1 MLRVPY
7 GILAPIIVLFT
18 TVGVYS
24 VQNQVFDIYSMLF
37 FAALGYLMRKLNF
50 DPAPLPLAFVLGP
63 MVERSLRQ
71 SLLISGGDLTIFV
84 SRPISGTLVADLRS
98 SGRGSD
104 RLLCKE
110 ANPQIVIY
118 IDGRDRVDLIDESPE

>member
-7 GILAPIIVLFT
+7 GILAPVIVLFT

-37 FAALGYLMRKLNF
+37 FAALGYLMRKLDF

-84 SRPISGTLVADLRS
+84 SRPISGTLVAIFVLLVVGQTAFFLRKRMHRPS
-98 SGRGSD
+98 SPSKR
-104 RLLCKE
+104 
-110 ANPQIVIY
+110 
-118 IDGRDRVDLIDESPE
+118 